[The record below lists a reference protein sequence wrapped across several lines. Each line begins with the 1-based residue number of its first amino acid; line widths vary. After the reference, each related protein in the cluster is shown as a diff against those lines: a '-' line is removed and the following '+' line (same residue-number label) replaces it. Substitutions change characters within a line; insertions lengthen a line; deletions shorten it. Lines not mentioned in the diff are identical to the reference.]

1 MHTIMHMF
9 RQLGLKMK
17 NGLRHWEYCCKFCLN
32 TNELILRTAH
42 MAWVYL
48 HQNLDA
54 SCTAHKVQNSP
65 VSNRKTTLLHGHG
78 CTLSKLLPVI
88 SSTFLTI
95 TMIIMQTLDAILH
108 NNTKDR
114 TVVPFITSVTSAA
127 VKHTKPANITSAA
140 AFLVHELLQSCDIL
154 DTYKH
159 YVICCIKCIRQND
172 E

>member
-1 MHTIMHMF
+1 
-9 RQLGLKMK
+9 
-17 NGLRHWEYCCKFCLN
+17 
-32 TNELILRTAH
+32 
-42 MAWVYL
+42 
-48 HQNLDA
+48 
-54 SCTAHKVQNSP
+54 
-65 VSNRKTTLLHGHG
+65 
-78 CTLSKLLPVI
+78 
-88 SSTFLTI
+88 
-95 TMIIMQTLDAILH
+95 MIIMQTLDAILH